1 MKQEDMMHTRGLV
14 AKIEK
19 DGFAQVIMDR
29 KSACLGCD
37 TGTADKCRSCLTGAK
52 IKARVRNSKGAVEGD
67 IVTVSISRAK
77 IMKGAAVCY
86 LLPVILLILGAV
98 IGNGF
103 ENTFALGSNL
113 SALVGAFIGLATGLY
128 MVRKIS
134 EYMNS
139 DQGLVP
145 EITQI
150 VSSRSGSTP
159 GKKELFHTPNTCPG
173 CR

>member
-29 KSACLGCD
+29 KSACSGCD
-37 TGTADKCRSCLTGAK
+37 TGKADKCRSCLTGAK
-52 IKARVRNSKGAVEGD
+52 IKARVLNSKCAAQGD

-77 IMKGAAVCY
+77 IMKGAAVFY
-86 LLPVILLILGAV
+86 LLPVILLIAGAL
-98 IGNGF
+98 IGNSF
-103 ENTFALGSNL
+103 ENSFALGHNL
-113 SALVGAFIGLATGLY
+113 STMAGGFIGLAAGLY

-150 VSSRSGSTP
+150 LSSRSGSTE
-159 GKKELFHTPNTCPG
+159 KLN
-173 CR
+173 RS

>member
-1 MKQEDMMHTRGLV
+1 MMHTRGLV
-14 AKIEK
+14 VKIEN

-29 KSACLGCD
+29 KSACSGCD
-37 TGTADKCRSCLTGAK
+37 TGNTDTCRSCLTGAK
-52 IKARVRNSKGAVEGD
+52 IKAMVLNSKGAAQGD

-77 IMKGAAVCY
+77 IMKGAAVFY
-86 LLPVILLILGAV
+86 LLPVILLIFGAL

-103 ENTFALGSNL
+103 EAFFALGRNL
-113 SALVGAFIGLATGLY
+113 STMAGGFIGLAAGLY

-134 EYMNS
+134 EYMNA

-150 VSSRSGSTP
+150 ISSGSGSSPDKT
-159 GKKELFHTPNTCPG
+159 EFFHAPNTCPG